1 MRNRLH
7 KRLVSFII
15 MVCMAIS
22 MSLTAFAATTTSLEG
37 KISSAVSAGV
47 SKDKISEILDG
58 YHTGGD
64 PKNELTITFEGKKYT
79 FGGNS
84 SILDEIETKIVDL
97 QGDVEDEAAASAG
110 TTQEVKKNI
119 STQLGGLFKP
129 ADLTGAATT
138 LASFVGPL
146 TLFTGI
152 LATVA
157 ILGLSLFTA
166 CDVIYLSFPI
176 AHAKMDSAGAGGGM
190 MGGSTKDGGTKFRLV
205 TDDAVQVYEETSKDG
220 RSPWMPYLKRRGLT
234 FILMAIIIY
243 ILLTGKITLIIDI
256 SLNLVQGII
265 DSLSKLAADT
275 MG

>member
-1 MRNRLH
+1 MT
-7 KRLVSFII
+7 
-15 MVCMAIS
+15 IS
-22 MSLTAFAATTTSLEG
+22 MCLTAFAATQADVNSA
-37 KISSAVSAGV
+37 ISSAESAGI
-47 SKDKISEILDG
+47 SKTEIHEVLDSYDKT
-58 YHTGGD
+58 YHRD
-64 PKNELTITFEGKKYT
+64 NLAITFDGKEYS
-79 FGGNS
+79 FLPADPD
-84 SILDEIETKIVDL
+84 LDTVVSELRDL
-97 QGDVEDEAAASAG
+97 SGTAESEAAAEAG

-119 STQLGGLFKP
+119 STELGGLFKP
-129 ADLTGAATT
+129 ADLGGAATT

-152 LATVA
+152 LATAA

-176 AHAKMDSAGAGGGM
+176 AHSKMDSAGASGGAM
-190 MGGSTKDGGTKFRLV
+190 SGSTRDGGTKFRLV
-205 TDDAVQVYEETSKDG
+205 TDDAVQVYEDTSKDG

-265 DSLSKLAADT
+265 DSLSKLAAST

>member
-22 MSLTAFAATTTSLEG
+22 MSLTAFAATQADVTSAIG
-37 KISSAVSAGV
+37 AASSAGV
-47 SKDKISEILDG
+47 SKEKIAEILGSCDLES
-58 YHTGGD
+58 YD
-64 PKNELTITFEGKKYT
+64 
-79 FGGNS
+79 S
-84 SILDEIETKIVDL
+84 SYLEIEFDGQKYYYEYGSTALDTIVSKL
-97 QGDVEDEAAASAG
+97 GEARGAHEEESAASAG

-176 AHAKMDSAGAGGGM
+176 AHAKMDSAGAGSGM

-205 TDDAVQVYEETSKDG
+205 TDDAMQVYEETSKDG
-220 RSPWMPYLKRRGLT
+220 RSPWVPYLKRRGLT

>member
-64 PKNELTITFEGKKYT
+64 PANELTITFEGKTYT
-79 FGGNS
+79 FGGNTAL
-84 SILDEIETKIVDL
+84 LDEIETKIAGL

-110 TTQEVKKNI
+110 T
-119 STQLGGLFKP
+119 TQLGGLFKP

-176 AHAKMDSAGAGGGM
+176 AHAKMDSAGAGSGM

-205 TDDAVQVYEETSKDG
+205 TDDAMQVYEETSKDG
-220 RSPWMPYLKRRGLT
+220 RSPWVPYLKRRGLT